1 MPTFIAVDLGA
12 SSGRVVNV
20 RVDDAIELDVVRR
33 FPTEAIVGPDGSL
46 TWNIEALLA

>member
-33 FPTEAIVGPDGSL
+33 FPTEAIVGPDGYL
-46 TWNIEALLA
+46 TLEHRSALA